1 VGINDAKSYCPVFDF
16 ATAQDHAACFA
27 RWSNYT
33 KEASLTSPGIQTESD
48 GITPKVPIRLSRA
61 GGSLLYLYNLYE
73 TNDYTSMMKETRKY
87 MDDDKSMH
95 SWMSGIAFAYWEQ
108 YLTITEFMWSVGA
121 WSAGAGFVISF
132 LFLLLELSVSRLGKL
147 LPRVCSCFVGAFLIT
162 ADLVA
167 SMLTVWGWM
176 SLAKVEL
183 SAFSAMAILFASGFA
198 IEYAVHIVHHF
209 LESQADT
216 AFGRVDYAMTFLF
229 NPTAMAVASSFAS
242 VLVLG
247 FSDFRFVTK
256 FFFTPLVMVVVIT
269 YFYGAIVL
277 PCALSFM
284 NFLPK
289 LGSNNGRQVIV
300 EKAVDQDDSVQK
312 SAGGSSSI

>member
-1 VGINDAKSYCPVFDF
+1 
-16 ATAQDHAACFA
+16 
-27 RWSNYT
+27 
-33 KEASLTSPGIQTESD
+33 
-48 GITPKVPIRLSRA
+48 
-61 GGSLLYLYNLYE
+61 LLYVYNLYE
-73 TNDYTSMMKETRKY
+73 TNDYTSMMKETRKF
-87 MDDDKSMH
+87 MDEDKSMH

-132 LFLLLELSVSRLGKL
+132 VFLLLELTVSKLGRLRTRAFSCLMGAL
-147 LPRVCSCFVGAFLIT
+147 LIMAV
-162 ADLVA
+162 LVA

-216 AFGRVDYAMTFLF
+216 SVERIDYAMTFLF
-229 NPTAMAVASSFAS
+229 NPTCMAAASSFAS
-242 VLVLG
+242 VLVLC

-284 NFLPK
+284 GFLPR
-289 LGSNNGRQVIV
+289 LGPNNGRQDI
-300 EKAVDQDDSVQK
+300 VQK
-312 SAGGSSSI
+312 DADQVIDQNDAGPISDEAIKIVVTQN